1 MFQNMEKITELE
13 KVAVFYLVA
22 TGCKDRSLIYKIAN
36 GESKFNKLSNSS
48 KGATISRWFNL
59 PRIQEQIKIETYN
72 QERKRI
78 EEREKYSIF
87 GETETAEP
95 KPERAAAAA
104 VDFLNRDEFLKFL
117 NERANQ
123 IADDKQRNDIL
134 KMLSDNMRYKEA
146 ENQEQTEIQRFYTP
160 IDCTKCEIYNRCKG
174 CNLDKCEKA

>member
-1 MFQNMEKITELE
+1 MGKLTDTEQ
-13 KVAVFYLVA
+13 AAIYYLVA
-22 TGCKDRSLIYKIAN
+22 TDCKDRSLIYKLAR
-36 GESKFNKLSNSS
+36 GADQYNKLSDKSKNSLIS
-48 KGATISRWFNL
+48 KWFKR
-59 PRIQEQIKIETYN
+59 PEITEQIKIETYN

-78 EEREKYSIF
+78 EEREKYNILR
-87 GETETAEP
+87 ETETAEP

-123 IADDKQRNDIL
+123 ITDDKQRNDIL